1 MGSRPENQAVISLHV
16 YLDPNTGAILELE
29 GNKCAAQAVRD
40 LGPKTKDANSF
51 PLPCPAFSSS
61 PG

>member
-1 MGSRPENQAVISLHV
+1 MGSRPENQAVISLHG
-16 YLDPNTGAILELE
+16 YLDPYSGTILELG

-51 PLPCPAFSSS
+51 PVPCLAFSSS